1 MKIVVLPAVAAW
13 LLFAPGPGMA
23 DGIQPGLWR
32 ITTSVLN
39 NGEPMPPRAS
49 LRCLTTAQAEDVADT
64 LSPRFGGINTS
75 CERVEYEKS
84 EQKVTW
90 RLICKG
96 QVNMDSKAEFTFH
109 SPIRYTA
116 TIVTK
121 SWVAEQLAMESHVTL
136 EGEFVGVCQ

>member
-13 LLFAPGPGMA
+13 LLFAPGSGMA

-64 LSPRFGGINTS
+64 FSPRFGGINTS
-75 CERVEYEKS
+75 CER
-84 EQKVTW
+84 
-90 RLICKG
+90 
-96 QVNMDSKAEFTFH
+96 AE
-109 SPIRYTA
+109 P
-116 TIVTK
+116 
-121 SWVAEQLAMESHVTL
+121 LAMDSHVTL